1 MPPGLSSDLMTFVA
15 TIMVPQV
22 GQLFPLTCAF
32 LSVRLA
38 RAVLLNFSAN
48 ECSLRIEELLLNAG
62 IKDTRKWEYQSS
74 FRCYDEKETTAK
86 THRLIPLWW

>member
-48 ECSLRIEELLLNAG
+48 ECFLRIEELLFNAG
-62 IKDTRKWEYQSS
+62 IKDTR
-74 FRCYDEKETTAK
+74 
-86 THRLIPLWW
+86 